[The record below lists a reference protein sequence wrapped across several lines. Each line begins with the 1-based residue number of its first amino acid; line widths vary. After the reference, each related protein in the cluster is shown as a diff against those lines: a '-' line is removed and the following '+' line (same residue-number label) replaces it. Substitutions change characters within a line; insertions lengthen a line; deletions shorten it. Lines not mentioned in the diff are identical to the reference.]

1 VTRSSSTQ
9 DDVNFRDCFC
19 CSGKENDILIRKN
32 NDAEAGAAVADDKK
46 HHHRLSSSA
55 SANGEDSHQTPHNW
69 APKFHQKPFD
79 FII

>member
-1 VTRSSSTQ
+1 MMQKQEQQWQMT
-9 DDVNFRDCFC
+9 
-19 CSGKENDILIRKN
+19 
-32 NDAEAGAAVADDKK
+32 KK

-55 SANGEDSHQTPHNW
+55 AANGEDSHQTPHNW

>member
-1 VTRSSSTQ
+1 MSTSVTASVVLEKRTIFSSVKIMMQKQEQQWQMT
-9 DDVNFRDCFC
+9 
-19 CSGKENDILIRKN
+19 
-32 NDAEAGAAVADDKK
+32 KK

-55 SANGEDSHQTPHNW
+55 AANGEDSHQTPHNW